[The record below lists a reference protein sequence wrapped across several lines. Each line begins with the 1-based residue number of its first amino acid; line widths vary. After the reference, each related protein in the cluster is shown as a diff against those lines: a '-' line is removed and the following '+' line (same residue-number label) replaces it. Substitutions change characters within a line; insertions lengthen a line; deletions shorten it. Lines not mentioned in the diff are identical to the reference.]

1 MLQSVSEFALP
12 DIWEESRCCPEIPTT
27 AVRLTWAGHQLKG
40 VTAMTG
46 SSWDESLATGNKLI
60 DGQHRELIALVDEL
74 KDVQDAAEAEV
85 LRVLDKV
92 MHSVLDHFYSEEDL
106 MTQVGYPPIPTQRM
120 VEQHQEF
127 KSYGRLRVLEFRT
140 GVMLSLLPLQ
150 AFLGEFLK
158 VHEFGMDRLLADWI
172 REQKGTSASGA

>member
-1 MLQSVSEFALP
+1 MRWYLGRKQV
-12 DIWEESRCCPEIPTT
+12 CPEIPTT

-40 VTAMTG
+40 VIAMTG
-46 SSWDESLATGNKLI
+46 SSWDESLATGNELI
-60 DGQHRELIALVDEL
+60 DRQHRELVALADEL

-92 MHSVLDHFYSEEDL
+92 MYSTLDHFYSEEDL
-106 MTQVGYPPIPTQRM
+106 MTQVGYPPIPTQQM

-127 KSYGRLRVLEFRT
+127 KSYARLRVLEFRT
-140 GVMLSLLPLQ
+140 GVMLSVLPLQ
-150 AFLGEFLK
+150 AFLGELLK

-172 REQKGTSASGA
+172 REQNGPSASGA

>member
-1 MLQSVSEFALP
+1 
-12 DIWEESRCCPEIPTT
+12 
-27 AVRLTWAGHQLKG
+27 
-40 VTAMTG
+40 MTG

-120 VEQHQEF
+120 VEQHREF
-127 KSYGRLRVLEFRT
+127 KSYGRLRVLEYVSYT
-140 GVMLSLLPLQ
+140 HL
-150 AFLGEFLK
+150 
-158 VHEFGMDRLLADWI
+158 
-172 REQKGTSASGA
+172 